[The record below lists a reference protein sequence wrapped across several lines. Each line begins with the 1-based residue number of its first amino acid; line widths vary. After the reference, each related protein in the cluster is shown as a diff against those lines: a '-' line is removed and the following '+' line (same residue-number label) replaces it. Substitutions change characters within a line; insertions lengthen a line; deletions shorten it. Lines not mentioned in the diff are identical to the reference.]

1 MDSSPST
8 ATATFTIEMTPSSP
22 VIDGTARIDFTKSWE
37 GALTGASTGVML
49 SGGDPGSGNA
59 GYVAL
64 EVFSGTL
71 DGKAG
76 TVTLQQFGTMIGSE
90 VVLNYEVVPGSGTD
104 ELSGITGSIDLDIVD
119 GVHHVT
125 LTFSQ

>member
-1 MDSSPST
+1 
-8 ATATFTIEMTPSSP
+8 
-22 VIDGTARIDFTKSWE
+22 
-37 GALTGASTGVML
+37 ML

-64 EVFSGTL
+64 EVFRGTL

-76 TVTLQQFGTMIGSE
+76 TVTLQQFGTMTGSE

-125 LTFSQ
+125 LTYSQ